1 MRLLGKIAKW
11 LGIAIGI
18 LLLLVLIIIGGVI
31 GALQTG
37 AGQRFV
43 ENFANKEA
51 AGTARITGLSGT
63 VPTNLHIAKVELLD
77 ADGTWATL
85 TGLHLQLQLMP
96 LLHRAL
102 VIDMLHADAIA
113 LIRPEKTTP
122 PAKPAPSSGPISASI
137 PPLPIKVYLND
148 LSIPKVSI
156 AQAFTG
162 KTAIDVSITGH
173 AQVTGENAGSAHLA
187 IADLDGQGRYG
198 ADLALNGQALTATL
212 ALDEPAHGMISRVAG
227 LPDLG
232 ALHLAAKLD
241 GPQNAAPL
249 TLTLSAGDLTAAIN
263 GTVNIPGE
271 AANLAITAHAPA
283 MTPAPGLHWQGVD
296 VALKTSGPFAKPNAT
311 GHASLTGLTAQGI
324 ALKSLDADVQGNL
337 GAVALKASLAGLV
350 VPGLPA
356 SLLGDTPIAVTANA
370 RLDQPDEPVHVTIDH
385 PIAHLALAGTLK
397 PAMSAD
403 VTLDLPDLT
412 PLAALGQQ
420 DIAGSAHITAHATRD
435 AAGTDTQ
442 ATLAADIALTRAM
455 PQAMALT
462 GGKVHLALT
471 AGMAGQTVTLSNLTL
486 HGDHIDLGAKG
497 SLEQASQ
504 TLALDWTLALSRL
517 ADIAPQVTGSVAM
530 TGHAAGTFKNLALQS
545 EVKGTVGTTQG
556 GKAVEQLSGPIDLK
570 VDATGLPNAPQANI
584 TLTGKPAGS
593 PADIA
598 IRAARSAGGA
608 MTATIDRLTWKS
620 LSGQGAVAL
629 AAGATLP
636 TGNIAIDLKRLA
648 DFRFLIAAPLSGS
661 LALKLDAPPQQAA
674 HLVLQG
680 RSLAFGTNRVAAVD
694 LTGDV
699 RNPTAA
705 PDIDARVKLSGIDAA
720 SIRGNATVTAKGPL
734 SALALTLDATLP
746 DLQGA
751 PASAQTRA
759 TLDLPHQRVALAAL
773 TAAWHGETL
782 RLLAPAH
789 VDFGSKMDVD
799 RLRIALGTA
808 TVDAAGSISPRLN
821 LHVALA
827 NVTPALIKPFAPT
840 LQVAGRIDADARLSG
855 TMAAPSGTVT
865 LKGTGLRET
874 VGPAASLPPAT
885 IDAKANLS
893 GKSARVQ
900 VQLAAGSAS
909 HVTLSGTAPLSM
921 TGALDMALNGQLD
934 LALINPIM
942 EASGQ
947 QVAGKLNLALR
958 ASGSAKVPQIAGSV
972 ALAGGR
978 FQDYAQGLTLSAITA
993 HIRAEGQQLVIDS
1006 FTAQAG
1012 SGKIAIGGT
1021 VGALAPTIPINLT
1034 VTADNADPVQSDLL
1048 TAHFDTQIHV
1058 SGAVTSG
1065 MTAAGTIRIRRA
1077 DINIPSNLPPS
1088 VAVLH
1093 VIRPG
1098 DKPTPPAGP
1107 GLPINLDLTL
1117 IAPRAVFIRGDGLE
1131 AELGGKLHL
1140 GGSLAALK
1148 PSGHFDMIRGQF
1160 SLLTTTLNFAT
1171 GQVGFDGGDITDP
1184 SINFQAVTDS
1194 GNYTCTLAVTGYAS
1208 APKISLSS
1216 SPSLPQDEILSQIL
1230 FKTSTTSLSPFQ
1242 LAEIASALASLAGV
1256 NTGGTAGILG
1266 SVRKGLGLDTLS
1278 IGSGMGNPTGAT
1290 TTTQTKTES
1299 APTLQA
1305 GRYVAPGVYV
1315 GAAQGTSGGANSTAA
1330 QVQIDIAKGL
1340 KLQTQVG
1347 GDSNG
1352 VGVTYQFNY

>member
-1 MRLLGKIAKW
+1 MHIVKRIAKW

-43 ENFANKEA
+43 ENFANKQA

-77 ADGTWATL
+77 ANGTWATL

-102 VIDMLHADAIA
+102 VIDTLHADSIS
-113 LIRPEKTTP
+113 LLRPEKTTP
-122 PAKPAPSSGPISASI
+122 PPKPTPSSGPVSASI
-137 PPLPIKVYLND
+137 PGLPVKIYLND
-148 LSIPKVSI
+148 LSIPKVSV

-162 KTAIDVSITGH
+162 KAAIDVSINGH
-173 AQVTGENAGSAHLA
+173 AQVTGENAGTAHLA
-187 IADLDGQGRYG
+187 IADLDGTGTYT
-198 ADLALNGQALTATL
+198 ADAILAGNALNATL
-212 ALDEPAHGMISRVAG
+212 NVDEPAHGMISRVAG

-249 TLTLSAGDLTAAIN
+249 TLSLSAGELTALID
-263 GTVNIPGE
+263 GTIDIPGL
-271 AANLAITAHAPA
+271 AANLAIKAHAPA
-283 MTPAPGLHWQGVD
+283 MSPAPDIHWQGVD
-296 VALKTSGPFAKPNAT
+296 VALKTSGPFAKPSAT
-311 GHASLTGLTAQGI
+311 GHVSLSGLSAQGI

-337 GAVALKASLAGLV
+337 GAVSLKASLAGLAM
-350 VPGLPA
+350 PSLPP
-356 SLLGDTPIAVTANA
+356 SLLGDTPIAVTADA
-370 RLDQPDEPVHVTIDH
+370 RLDQPNEPVHVTIDH
-385 PIAHLALAGTLK
+385 PVAHLALSGTLK
-397 PAMSAD
+397 PAVAAD

-412 PLAALGQQ
+412 PLAAIGKQ
-420 DIAGSAHITAHATRD
+420 DIAGSAHITAHATRSAD
-435 AAGTDTQ
+435 GAETQ
-442 ATLAADIALTRAM
+442 ANLAADIALTRAL

-462 GGKVHLALT
+462 GGKVHLAL
-471 AGMAGQTVTLSNLTL
+471 AAAMAGQDITLSNLTL

-497 SLEQASQ
+497 SLAQASQ

-517 ADIAPQVTGSVAM
+517 ADVAPQLTGAINM
-530 TGHAAGTFKNLALQS
+530 TGHAAGTFKDLALQT
-545 EVKGTVGTTQG
+545 EVTGTVGTTQG

-570 VDATGLPNAPQANI
+570 VAATGLPNAPQANI

-598 IRAARSAGGA
+598 IKAARTADGA
-608 MTATIDRLTWKS
+608 MTATIDRLSWKS
-620 LSGQGAVAL
+620 LSGQGAIAL

-636 TGNIAIDLKRLA
+636 TGTIAIDLKRLA
-648 DFRFLIAAPLSGS
+648 DFHFLIAAPLSGS
-661 LALKLDAPPQQAA
+661 LALKLDAPPQQPA
-674 HLVLQG
+674 HLDLQG
-680 RSLAFGTNRVAAVD
+680 RALAFGTNRVASVNV
-694 LTGDV
+694 TGDV
-699 RNPTAA
+699 SHPTTA
-705 PDIDARVKLSGIDAA
+705 PDINARAVLSGIDAA
-720 SIRGNATVTAKGPL
+720 SVRGNATVTAKGPL
-734 SALALTLDATLP
+734 SALLLTLDAKLP

-759 TLDLPHQRVALAAL
+759 TLDLTHQRVALAAL

-789 VDFGSKMDVD
+789 VDFGQTMGVD
-799 RLRIALGTA
+799 RLRLSLGA
-808 TVDAAGSISPRLN
+808 ASIDAAGTISPRLK
-821 LHVALA
+821 LRVSLA

-840 LQVAGRIDADARLSG
+840 LQVAGRIDADANLTG
-855 TMAAPSGTVT
+855 TTAAPSGTVT

-874 VGPAASLPPAT
+874 SGPAASLPPAT
-885 IDAKANLS
+885 IDAHATLA
-893 GKSARVQ
+893 GKSARLQ

-921 TGALDMALNGQLD
+921 TGAVNLGLNGQLD

-947 QVAGKLNLALR
+947 RVAGKLDLALR
-958 ASGSAKVPQIAGSV
+958 ASGSANAPQIAGSV

-978 FQDYAQGLTLSAITA
+978 FQDYSQGMTLSAITA
-993 HIRAEGQQLVIDS
+993 HIRAEGQQLIVDS

-1012 SGKIAIGGT
+1012 SGKISVSGS
-1021 VGALAPTIPINLT
+1021 VGALAPTIPLNLT
-1034 VTADNADPVQSDLL
+1034 VTADNADPIQSDLL
-1048 TAHFDTQIHV
+1048 TAHFDTQIHIT
-1058 SGAVTSG
+1058 GAVTSG
-1065 MTAAGTIRIRRA
+1065 VNAGGTIRIRRA

-1098 DKPTPPAGP
+1098 DKPAPPAGP

-1131 AELGGKLHL
+1131 AEMGGKLHL
-1140 GGSLAALK
+1140 GGTPAALK

-1160 SLLTTTLNFAT
+1160 SLLTTTLNFTT
-1171 GQVGFDGGDITDP
+1171 GKVGFDGGNIADP
-1184 SINFQAVTDS
+1184 SIDFEAQTPAN
-1194 GNYTCTLAVTGYAS
+1194 NYICTLAVTGYAS
-1208 APKISLSS
+1208 APKITLSS
-1216 SPSLPQDEILSQIL
+1216 NPTLPQDEILAEML
-1230 FKTSTTSLSPFQ
+1230 FKTSTSQLSPFQ

-1256 NTGGTAGILG
+1256 GNGTGGILS
-1266 SVRKGLGLDTLS
+1266 SVRQGLGLDNLS
-1278 IGSGMGNPTGAT
+1278 VGSGLGNPTGVT
-1290 TTTQTKTES
+1290 NQTNEKSQS

-1315 GAAQGTSGGANSTAA
+1315 GAAQGTTGGANSTAA
-1330 QVQIDIAKGL
+1330 QVQIDIARGL